1 MQTEITLLVTDAS
14 GNTVAGM
21 YLNAAGNEIEVP
33 FIRRLAEFGGR
44 GSENTRQT
52 FRAAIGFDGTLSNG
66 MDWDAYYS
74 YGFSDRMQY
83 SGAYNAANMAY
94 AVNAITGPTGQPVCA
109 DPIAQAR
116 NCVPI
121 NLFGIDAASPEAV
134 DYVKATTSRQSK
146 NKQRTAAF
154 NITGDFNLLGF
165 DASFRCWC

>member
-1 MQTEITLLVTDAS
+1 
-14 GNTVAGM
+14 
-21 YLNAAGNEIEVP
+21 
-33 FIRRLAEFGGR
+33 
-44 GSENTRQT
+44 
-52 FRAAIGFDGTLSNG
+52 

-146 NKQRTAAF
+146 NKQRMFSRATTLQLD
-154 NITGDFNLLGF
+154 ID
-165 DASFRCWC
+165 SI